1 MTFASAPL
9 KSVSSAPMARDDV
22 SGSASVLAPLT
33 RAVRY
38 ALPWLSQVKA
48 TKHMGDVDRELAK
61 DVPCL

>member
-9 KSVSSAPMARDDV
+9 KSVSSAHMARDGV

-38 ALPWLSQVKA
+38 ALPWLSQAKA
-48 TKHMGDVDRELAK
+48 AEHMGDVDRELAM
-61 DVPCL
+61 DAPCL